1 MEVFDEQIVHHK
13 NGNICDNRKSNL
25 QVMSLGQHSRFHQ
38 ENPSPE
44 VEIRRE
50 LKTEITTRKRELK
63 IACSTLEEQMTEQP
77 KPDQKE
83 VHIRID
89 RLIAREARVIG
100 AHVGC
105 SVADLFRVS
114 YMEHVFHVGVRGV
127 LEILSVRAPDV
138 LIEIDSKQYELK
150 KLLIDIAQQ
159 LPIRKPIL
167 IKED

>member
-1 MEVFDEQIVHHK
+1 MQPAQTPASK
-13 NGNICDNRKSNL
+13 PQGSK
-25 QVMSLGQHSRFHQ
+25 
-38 ENPSPE
+38 
-44 VEIRRE
+44 
-50 LKTEITTRKRELK
+50 
-63 IACSTLEEQMTEQP
+63 MTEQP